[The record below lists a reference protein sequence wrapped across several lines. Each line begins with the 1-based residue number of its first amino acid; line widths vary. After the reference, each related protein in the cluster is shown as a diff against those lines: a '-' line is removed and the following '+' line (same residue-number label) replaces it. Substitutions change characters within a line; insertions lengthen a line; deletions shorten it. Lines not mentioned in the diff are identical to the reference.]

1 MAHAFTEGPYWN
13 VGDVK
18 ADADVVILRTV
29 SMDAGSSVLTN
40 NQSRHLAFSLIL
52 LSLSLIVRSGQ

>member
-13 VGDVK
+13 VEDVK

-29 SMDAGSSVLTN
+29 SMDAGSSVLGVSWL
-40 NQSRHLAFSLIL
+40 QSPLCYKIQGIKADTWHSH
-52 LSLSLIVRSGQ
+52 

>member
-13 VGDVK
+13 VKDVE

-29 SMDAGSSVLTN
+29 SMDVSWL
-40 NQSRHLAFSLIL
+40 QSPLCYKIQGIKADTWHSH
-52 LSLSLIVRSGQ
+52 

>member
-1 MAHAFTEGPYWN
+1 ME
-13 VGDVK
+13 DVE
-18 ADADVVILRTV
+18 ADADVVMLRTV

-40 NQSRHLAFSLIL
+40 NQSRHLAFSLSL